1 MNKLDREARAKIL
14 SLMCEGMS
22 IRAITRLTGASKN
35 TVVRLLS
42 DVGRACAEYQYNAL
56 RNLPCK
62 RVQLDEIWAFVYAKN
77 DNVRDAK
84 SAHRNA
90 GDVWTWTAICADTKL
105 LISTL
110 VGRRDARYAVRFVND
125 LRGRLANRV
134 QITSDG
140 HRPYLT
146 AVEAVFGDDVDFAQ
160 LVKIYGADPQGERR
174 YSPAICLGA
183 RKHRVIGN
191 PAPKHISTSFA
202 ERQNLTMRMHMR
214 RFTRLTNA
222 FSKKLE
228 NHAYAVA
235 LHQMFYN
242 FTRIHQTLRVT
253 PAMAAGVTDKLWEM
267 TDIVKVLEDW
277 ETEMATAGTTYDVEP
292 DRIGQGFHVRIHTR
306 YGKARDQFGFAT
318 VEEARAFIE
327 TERAKHRP
335 GRRRKLVA

>member
-14 SLMCEGMS
+14 SLMCEGVS

-84 SAHRNA
+84 SAPQNA

-110 VGRRDARYAVRFVND
+110 VGRRDTRYAVRFVND
-125 LRGRLANRV
+125 LRQRLANRV

-140 HRPYLT
+140 HSPYLT
-146 AVEAVFGDDVDFAQ
+146 AVDAVFGEDVDFAQ

-183 RKHRVIGN
+183 KKRRVIGN
-191 PAPKHISTSFA
+191 PNPKHISTSFA

-253 PAMAAGVTDKLWEM
+253 PAMAAGVTDRLWEM

-277 ETEMATAGTTYDVEP
+277 EADMATAGTTYEVRP
-292 DRIGQGFHVRIHTR
+292 DRIPPGFHVAINSR
-306 YGKARDQFGFAT
+306 YGKPETISAFPT
-318 VEEARAFIE
+318 VEAAREFIE
-327 TERAKHRP
+327 AERAKHRP
-335 GRRRKLVA
+335 GRRRKAA